1 MDIIDFTNLKQRK
14 KTYAGA
20 NGNKISVIY
29 EGEQYM
35 LKFPA
40 YAKRNKDMSYTN
52 GCFSEYLGCQIY
64 EHIGIPVQK
73 TLLGIFQVKGKEKI
87 VVACK
92 DFTEPGITLQDFAS
106 LKNRMIDSERLGYGT
121 ELTDIL
127 QTIEE
132 QQLLD
137 RDILMERFWDMFIV
151 DALIGNWDRHN
162 GNWGFL
168 YDDRNDEISLAPVYD
183 CGSCL
188 FPQAD
193 EKIMNLVLSDRNQLD
208 YRIFDIPLSAI
219 NIEGKKIRYFDFI
232 SSLSNNDCNK
242 ALKRIHPRIDM
253 NQIRLVVDNT
263 PFLTDIQKKFYVT
276 ILSERKKRIL
286 DFSLQKLKNS
296 KNY

>member
-64 EHIGIPVQK
+64 ESIGIPVQK
-73 TLLGIFQVKGKEKI
+73 TILGIFQVKGNEKI

-92 DFTEPGITLQDFAS
+92 DFTEPGVTLQDFAS
-106 LKNRMIDSERLGYGT
+106 LKNRMIDSERQGYGT
-121 ELTDIL
+121 ELSDIL
-127 QTIEE
+127 QTIVE

-137 RDILMERFWDMFIV
+137 RDMLMERFWDMFIV

-193 EKIMNLVLSDRNQLD
+193 EKIMNQVLSDRKQLD
-208 YRIFDIPLSAI
+208 FRIFDIPLSAI
-219 NIEGKKIRYFDFI
+219 NMEGKKIRYFDFI
-232 SSLSNNDCNK
+232 SSLSNNDCNM
-242 ALKRIHPRIDM
+242 ALKRITPKIDM
-253 NQIRLVVDNT
+253 SKIRNIIDKT
-263 PFLTDIQKKFYVT
+263 PFLTDLQKKFYMT
-276 ILSERKKRIL
+276 MLTERKTRIL
-286 DFSLQKLKNS
+286 DFSLQKLN
-296 KNY
+296 N